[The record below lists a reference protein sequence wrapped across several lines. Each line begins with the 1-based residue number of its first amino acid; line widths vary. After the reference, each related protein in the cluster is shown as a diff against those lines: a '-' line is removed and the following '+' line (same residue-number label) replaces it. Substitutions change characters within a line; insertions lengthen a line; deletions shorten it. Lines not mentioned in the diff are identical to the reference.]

1 MLRRIEGQWQYYNY
15 HNQTNYG
22 IRGGGVPLTTAAPVQ
37 IHRTMLVTLA
47 PAYHGT
53 TALLEM
59 LMSNH
64 NVATLCAL
72 NTWECEGLKIN
83 LRKLPHTCEYEST
96 SQKYEQASSTRMV
109 RRIPHPNRAWVF
121 ITNTSSLQPRARR
134 EEEYKSQERNTLP
147 HPWACKQATQHSP
160 FAYPVDKL
168 NDISVGGCESP

>member
-1 MLRRIEGQWQYYNY
+1 
-15 HNQTNYG
+15 
-22 IRGGGVPLTTAAPVQ
+22 
-37 IHRTMLVTLA
+37 MLVTLA

-121 ITNTSSLQPRARR
+121 ITNTSSLQPLALCIMQCRAFPAMFR
-134 EEEYKSQERNTLP
+134 
-147 HPWACKQATQHSP
+147 
-160 FAYPVDKL
+160 
-168 NDISVGGCESP
+168 